1 MNTALNLAQR
11 LFPKRDPESFSARFI
26 DACQLAL
33 EAQCLPNHRLVSSI
47 EAMEVLVGL
56 NLDDQ
61 TYIATLLSD
70 LNLNPIY
77 SIAQLEA
84 RFDKNIAKL
93 VEGTRR
99 LNQFKEFDVQT
110 HSDEVQTERL
120 RQMLLAMTADIRIM
134 VIKLGYRVARL
145 RHLKREDEQS
155 QQQVAAETQLIFA
168 PLANRLGIAQLKWEL
183 EDLAFRYL
191 QPQTYKDIAQ
201 QLADKRKE
209 REAYIQQIIA
219 QLQALL
225 HDEGLVAQVSG
236 RPKHIYSIWKKMSK
250 KHLSMDELFD
260 LRAVRIY
267 VDSVSDCYRA
277 LSLVHS
283 QWNFIREEF
292 DDYITTPKENGYQS
306 IHTVII
312 GPQGKTVEI
321 QIRTHEMHQHA
332 EQGIAAHWK
341 YKEGGKGYDANLEA
355 SIQAMRQLLETRT
368 DADVF
373 SEISTELQT
382 QTIYVLTPTNQ
393 IMALP
398 KGATALDF
406 AYAIHT
412 ELGHSCRGAKLNG
425 KIIPLTQALKTGD
438 KVEILAIKNGQP
450 NRKWL
455 NPNLGYLRTSRAR
468 TKIKHW
474 FNKCNRDTN
483 IQAGEQ
489 LYQREIKRL
498 NARQIDVK
506 QIMQVFDLKS
516 EKDFYE
522 ALGKGV
528 INERQLIHALQKL
541 LRPLLKKLVPSNKPA
556 VQTTDVP
563 MPFVVGA
570 PQLRTQLAP
579 CCQPTP
585 DDQITGYV
593 TRGRG
598 VTIHRLDC
606 ANILNL
612 NPQEQ
617 QRLIEVRWSHQTDA
631 NDLYLMTLHI
641 LAFDRKGLLRDV
653 MATLTDFDI
662 NLTRSSTLTDPQE
675 RSVEMTLE
683 LEVGAQTDLGPL
695 LDQLEALPNVEEV
708 SIEQQKD
715 DTCAPSN

>member
-1 MNTALNLAQR
+1 MTTALNLAQR
-11 LFPKRDPESFSARFI
+11 LFPKRDPDTFSTSFL

-33 EAQCLPNHRLVSSI
+33 EAQRLPNQRLVSSI
-47 EAMEVLVGL
+47 EAMEVLVSL

-61 TYIATLLSD
+61 TYITTLLSD
-70 LNLNPIY
+70 LNLNALY
-77 SIAQLEA
+77 SVQDLEN
-84 RFDKNIAKL
+84 RFGKNIAKL

-99 LNQFKEFDVQT
+99 LNQFKEFDVHT
-110 HSDEVQTERL
+110 HGDETQTERL
-120 RQMLLAMTADIRIM
+120 RQMLLAMTSDIRIM

-145 RHLKREDEQS
+145 RHLKREDETTR
-155 QQQVAAETQLIFA
+155 QQVAAETQLIFA

-191 QPQTYKDIAQ
+191 QPETYKDIAQ

-209 REAYIQQIIA
+209 RESYIQQIIA
-219 QLQALL
+219 SLNALL
-225 HDEGLVAQVSG
+225 RDEGLFAQVSG

-250 KHLSMDELFD
+250 KHVTMDELYD

-267 VDSVSDCYRA
+267 VDSVADCYRA

-283 QWNFIREEF
+283 QWNFIRGEF
-292 DDYITTPKENGYQS
+292 DDYITSPKENGYQS

-341 YKEGGKGYDANLEA
+341 YKEGGKAYDANLEA
-355 SIQAMRQLLETRT
+355 SIQAMRQLLETRS

-373 SEISTELQT
+373 DEISTELQT

-393 IMALP
+393 IIALP

-412 ELGHSCRGAKLNG
+412 DLGHSCRGAKLNG
-425 KIIPLTQALKTGD
+425 KIIPLTQGLKTGD
-438 KVEILAIKNGQP
+438 KVEILAVKNGQP

-474 FNKCNRDTN
+474 FNRCNRDTN

-489 LYQREIKRL
+489 LYLREIKRL
-498 NARQIDVK
+498 NARQINLKNV
-506 QIMQVFDLKS
+506 MQQFDFKN
-516 EKDFYE
+516 EKEFYE

-528 INERQLIHALQKL
+528 VNERQLINALQKL
-541 LRPLLKKLVPSNKPA
+541 LRPLLKVTPQPKLNPA
-556 VQTTDVP
+556 QMEQP
-563 MPFVVGA
+563 MPYVVGA
-570 PQLRTQLAP
+570 PKLRTQLAP
-579 CCQPTP
+579 CCHPGT
-585 DDQITGYV
+585 DDQIIGYV

-598 VTIHRLDC
+598 ITIHRVDC
-606 ANILNL
+606 PNILNL
-612 NPQEQ
+612 SSPEQ
-617 QRLIEVRWSHQTDA
+617 QRLIEVRWSHQAEQD
-631 NDLYLMTLHI
+631 DIYLMTLHL

-653 MATLTDFDI
+653 MAKLTEFDV
-662 NLTRSSTLTDPQE
+662 NLVRSNTLTDPQE

-683 LEVGAQTDLGPL
+683 LEVASQIDLGQL
-695 LDQLEALPNVEEV
+695 LDQLEALANVEEV
-708 SIEQQKD
+708 SIEQYKE
-715 DTCAPSN
+715 

>member
-1 MNTALNLAQR
+1 MTTALNLAQR
-11 LFPKRDPESFSARFI
+11 LFPKRDPDTFSTSFL

-33 EAQCLPNHRLVSSI
+33 EAQRLPNQRLVSSI
-47 EAMEVLVGL
+47 EAMEVLVSL

-61 TYIATLLSD
+61 TYITTLLSD
-70 LNLNPIY
+70 LNLNALY
-77 SIAQLEA
+77 SVQDLEN
-84 RFDKNIAKL
+84 RFGKNIAKL

-99 LNQFKEFDVQT
+99 LNQFKEFDVHT
-110 HSDEVQTERL
+110 HGDETQTERL
-120 RQMLLAMTADIRIM
+120 RQMLLAMTSDIRIM

-145 RHLKREDEQS
+145 RHLKREDETTR
-155 QQQVAAETQLIFA
+155 QQVAAETQLIIA

-191 QPQTYKDIAQ
+191 QPETYKDIAQ

-209 REAYIQQIIA
+209 RESYIQQIIA
-219 QLQALL
+219 SLNALL
-225 HDEGLVAQVSG
+225 RDEGLFAQVSG

-250 KHLSMDELFD
+250 KHVTMDELYD

-267 VDSVSDCYRA
+267 VDSVADCYRA

-292 DDYITTPKENGYQS
+292 DDYITSPKENGYQS

-341 YKEGGKGYDANLEA
+341 YKEGGKAYDANLEA
-355 SIQAMRQLLETRT
+355 SIQAMRQLLETRS

-373 SEISTELQT
+373 DEISTELQT

-393 IMALP
+393 IIALP

-406 AYAIHT
+406 AYTIHT
-412 ELGHSCRGAKLNG
+412 DLGHSCRGAKLNG
-425 KIIPLTQALKTGD
+425 KIIPLTQGLKTGD
-438 KVEILAIKNGQP
+438 KVEILAVKNGQP

-474 FNKCNRDTN
+474 FNRCNRDTN

-489 LYQREIKRL
+489 LYLREIKRL
-498 NARQIDVK
+498 NARQINLKNV
-506 QIMQVFDLKS
+506 MQQFDFKN
-516 EKDFYE
+516 EKEFYE

-528 INERQLIHALQKL
+528 VNERQLINALQKL
-541 LRPLLKKLVPSNKPA
+541 LRPLLKVTPQPKLNPA
-556 VQTTDVP
+556 QMEQP
-563 MPFVVGA
+563 MPYVVGA
-570 PQLRTQLAP
+570 PKFRTQLAP
-579 CCQPTP
+579 CCHPGT
-585 DDQITGYV
+585 DDQIIGYV

-598 VTIHRLDC
+598 ITIHRVDC
-606 ANILNL
+606 PNILNL
-612 NPQEQ
+612 SSPEQ
-617 QRLIEVRWSHQTDA
+617 QRLIEVRWSHQAEQD
-631 NDLYLMTLHI
+631 DIYLMTLHL

-653 MATLTDFDI
+653 MAKLTEFDV
-662 NLTRSSTLTDPQE
+662 NLVRSNTLTDPQE

-683 LEVGAQTDLGPL
+683 LEVASQIDLGQL
-695 LDQLEALPNVEEV
+695 LDQLEALANVEEV
-708 SIEQQKD
+708 SIEQYKE
-715 DTCAPSN
+715 